1 MTALTIPRPAADEA
15 ASFYHGYIAKVT
27 GEDIG
32 EQLRQQLDRVEQLFR
47 SVNDTAA
54 LYRYAPGK
62 WSIKEV
68 LGHLTDAERIFAYR
82 LLRIGRA
89 DATPLAGFSENAYVP
104 PGSFDDRTV
113 GSLVKEFRAVRL
125 STVAL
130 AENLPPAAW
139 TRRGTASGNAVSSR
153 ALVYIIVGHV
163 THHLGVLEERY
174 RVGSGSGATAR
185 A

>member
-15 ASFYHGYIAKVT
+15 ASFYHGYIARVS

-32 EQLRQQLDRVEQLFR
+32 EQLRQQLDRVERLFR
-47 SVNDTAA
+47 GVDDTAA
-54 LYRYAPGK
+54 LFRYAPGK
-62 WSIKEV
+62 WSIKEI

-82 LLRIGRA
+82 LLRISRA

-104 PGSFDDRTV
+104 PGSFDGRTV
-113 GSLVKEFRAVRL
+113 SSLVKEFRAVRL
-125 STVAL
+125 STMAL
-130 AENLPPAAW
+130 VEGLPAEAW
-139 TRRGTASGNAVSSR
+139 TRKGTASGNAVSSR
-153 ALVYIIVGHV
+153 ALVYIMVGHV

-174 RVGSGSGATAR
+174 QVGAGSGATAR

>member
-32 EQLRQQLDRVEQLFR
+32 EQLRQQLDRIEQLFR

-82 LLRIGRA
+82 LLRIARG

-113 GSLVKEFRAVRL
+113 NSLVKEFRAVRL

-130 AENLPPAAW
+130 VEGLPAVAW
-139 TRRGTASGNAVSSR
+139 TRKGTASGNAVSSR

-163 THHLGVLEERY
+163 THHLGVLEDRY
-174 RVGSGSGATAR
+174 RVGAGSSATAG